1 MSTTTTPTTGGE
13 NEPAQGG
20 TKPEGEVD
28 GLTYDPTADPAL
40 DYQFWSEQV
49 RVLYH
54 LNQPRERRAELNLL
68 YRELEDEFIETQ
80 IPSDGW
86 DVVGALGGYRSGK
99 STTGARWIHNSAL
112 ERPGTRWLVMGQ
124 DFAKAKKTTY
134 KVLFQNLPGQ
144 MTHVLT
150 ANHNGPESSPI
161 VADYNRQENVLTYY
175 NGSQVVLGS
184 ADDPGRHA
192 GDEFHGAWLD
202 EPTLYGDDLHQI
214 RRMVGSRLS
223 TGPPAVQLWT
233 FTGNGRDGNASYQ
246 IMEQRIDENE
256 NPIAANIHVVKLNVL
271 KNPFILPSTKRKLK
285 RQYEGTNLEEQGL
298 YGGYAAS
305 EGRVYSSFNRND
317 HVLPAAEADVLA
329 EDEFRFYGYDAG
341 WTDPR
346 VLLELGRTPYG
357 QILVLDEFYR
367 SESHVEDGIKWLK
380 GQVGSRQVQ
389 RPKGVIYS
397 EHEPEDI
404 TKFRKA
410 GFQAV
415 PANKSLNAGIPA
427 VRRRLGT
434 DSEGNVGL
442 LVADRCEK
450 TISELQS
457 YKEDEIGTS
466 AAEDHAAD
474 TLRYAVMGY
483 DEGPS
488 GGGNDDSGG
497 SSVEKT

>member
-1 MSTTTTPTTGGE
+1 S
-13 NEPAQGG
+13 
-20 TKPEGEVD
+20 
-28 GLTYDPTADPAL
+28 
-40 DYQFWSEQV
+40 FWSEQV

-54 LNQPRERRAELNLL
+54 LNQPRERRRDLNYL
-68 YRELEDEFIETQ
+68 YRQLEDEFIEKQ
-80 IPSDGW
+80 IPVDGW
-86 DVVGALGGYRSGK
+86 DIVGALGGYRSGK

-134 KVLFQNLPGQ
+134 KVLFQNLPGE

-150 ANHNGPESSPI
+150 SNHNGPETSPI
-161 VADYNRQENVLTYY
+161 IADYSRRDNVLTYR

-202 EPTLYGDDLHQI
+202 EPSLYGQDLHQI
-214 RRMVGSRLS
+214 RRMIGSRLS

-233 FTGNGRDGNASYQ
+233 FTGNGMDGNAAYE
-246 IMEQRIDENE
+246 IMEKRQDENE
-256 NPIAANIHVVKLNVL
+256 DTLNANIHVVKLNVL
-271 KNPFILPSTKRKLK
+271 KNPFILPSTKRKLR

-298 YGGYAAS
+298 YGGYAPA
-305 EGRVYSSFNRND
+305 EGRVYGRFNRND

-329 EDEFRFYGYDAG
+329 DDEFRFYGYDAG
-341 WTDPR
+341 WSDPR
-346 VLLELGRTPYG
+346 VVLELGTTPYG

-367 SESHVEDGIKWLK
+367 SESHVEEAIKWLK
-380 GQVGSRQVQ
+380 GELGLSGRD
-389 RPKGVIYS
+389 RPKGRIWS

-404 TKFRKA
+404 TKFRRA
-410 GFQAV
+410 GFEAY

-427 VRRRLGT
+427 VRRRFGE

-442 LVADRCEK
+442 LIADRCEK
-450 TISELQS
+450 LISEVQS
-457 YKEDEIGTS
+457 YKEEEIGTK

-474 TLRYAVMGY
+474 ALRYAVMGY
-483 DEGPS
+483 DEGPTSGSS
-488 GGGNDDSGG
+488 GGGS
-497 SSVEKT
+497 SSVEKA

>member
-1 MSTTTTPTTGGE
+1 MSSTTAPTTGGE
-13 NEPAQGG
+13 NEPATGG

-28 GLTYDPTADPAL
+28 GLRYDPTADPAL

-68 YRELEDEFIETQ
+68 YRELEGEFIETE
-80 IPSDGW
+80 IPADGW

-99 STTGARWIHNSAL
+99 STSGARWIHNSAL

-134 KVLFQNLPGQ
+134 KVLFQNLPGE

-150 ANHNGPESSPI
+150 RNHNGPETSPI
-161 VADYNRQENVLTYY
+161 VEDYARRDNVLTYK

-214 RRMVGSRLS
+214 RRMIGSRLS

-233 FTGNGRDGNASYQ
+233 FTGNGKDGNAGYE
-246 IMEQRIDENE
+246 IMEKRVDEHGD
-256 NPIAANIHVVKLNVL
+256 PLAANIHVVQLNVL
-271 KNPFILPSTKRKLK
+271 KNPFILPSTKRKLR

-298 YGGYAAS
+298 YGGYAAA
-305 EGRVYSSFNRND
+305 EGRVYSNFTRND
-317 HVLPAAEADVLA
+317 HILPAAEADVLA

-346 VLLELGRTPYG
+346 VVLELGRTPYG
-357 QILVLDEFYR
+357 QVLVLDEYYQ
-367 SESHVEDGIKWLK
+367 SETHVEHAIKWLK
-380 GQVGSRQVQ
+380 GNLGND
-389 RPKGVIYS
+389 PKPEGVIHS

-404 TKFRKA
+404 TKFRRS

-450 TISELQS
+450 LISELQS
-457 YKEDEIGTS
+457 YKEEEVGTK

-474 TLRYAVMGY
+474 ALRYAIMGY
-483 DEGPS
+483 DEGPGGSGSS
-488 GGGNDDSGG
+488 GGGT
-497 SSVEKT
+497 SSVDKA